1 MTTRERI
8 QLFGKTV
15 ATLIVYFAFLGIALF

>member
-15 ATLIVYFAFLGIALF
+15 ATLAVYFAFLGIALF